1 MVVHLFA
8 TIKCSAHCLH
18 FFRAIVWEGLLARV
32 HYGFRSA
39 LEGATFA
46 GAKGD
51 YAALRLCD
59 SA

>member
-8 TIKCSAHCLH
+8 TIKCSAHCLL
-18 FFRAIVWEGLLARV
+18 FLELLFGKDFWRV